1 MADSENFQSC
11 LQTVV
16 DLRSKTANAIKAAS
30 DGTHARHGAEMEGKE
45 KKFLSELKLT
55 MDVVN
60 SQIKELET
68 KANMTQ
74 PSINSLPLGNSVY
87 LSLDAAP
94 ESIKI
99 YQDLAKSYQWYDKTR
114 DYATGASN
122 LVSQNSL
129 SRSYGKITKNRDN
142 RRRAPNTSHIA
153 STKVVDNAIAQIS
166 LKFNDMQFRVS
177 RLNGSQL
184 KAIVHITLGR
194 ILKATLILKGLVIE
208 WVVVKGYNEEGNG
221 DSEAE
226 IWKESDH
233 LVFRKITENANAAML
248 NFNSPIYPE
257 FSLKSFITY
266 LHSFDTLF
274 TDKCRKCG
282 YHLRNNLPP
291 TWREFKTL
299 EPFHEDCR

>member
-1 MADSENFQSC
+1 MAEFQSC

-16 DLRSKTANAIKAAS
+16 DLRSKTANAVKTAS

-74 PSINSLPLGNSVY
+74 PNINSLPLGNSVY

-99 YQDLAKSYQWYDKTR
+99 YQDLSTSYKWYDKTR
-114 DYATGASN
+114 EYATGASN

-129 SRSYGKITKNRDN
+129 SRSYGKMTKS

-153 STKVVDNAIAQIS
+153 SPKTVDNAIAQS
-166 LKFNDMQFRVS
+166 SHPFKDMQFRVV
-177 RLNGSQL
+177 RPNGSQL

-194 ILKATLILKGLVIE
+194 ILKATLVLKGLVIE
-208 WVVVKGYNEEGNG
+208 WVVVKGFNEEGTG

-226 IWKESDH
+226 IWKESDC

-282 YHLRNNLPP
+282 FFIRNNLPP